1 MHDASMSHIII
12 NGQRLRNHGYNNGD
26 SKVSSASKS
35 AGATRKSQSAEQNR
49 NSNRKEI
56 NIAKM
61 KRIGLVCQRVL
72 APSDRVTA
80 NPVRERVIVQNR
92 NT

>member
-1 MHDASMSHIII
+1 MSTDNDYVTMDIIMATAKLVPRPKLQKRRC
-12 NGQRLRNHGYNNGD
+12 N
-26 SKVSSASKS
+26 KEKS
-35 AGATRKSQSAEQNR
+35 ECRTNR